1 MNKKKLMLMSRLVI
15 FCLVI
20 SCFMPWINFAKA
32 SQLTLVSDTMSRLKS
47 STLANHTIQFTSP
60 SGVDAGE
67 TITIIFPAGFNLGS
81 VDYTDIDLKDD
92 EVNMTLAA
100 SPSGSTVGVGI
111 TATTI
116 TFTNGTST
124 IAASS
129 VIKINIGTNATF
141 GVTGDAQIIN
151 PSVVGTQVVRFAG
164 SFGDTATLALVIL
177 DDDQVVVSATVAA
190 NLTFSIA
197 PMATSTL
204 LGGTNSAT
212 TDSVVAAS
220 TTTLPFGEQT
230 VNQGVVLGQAVTV
243 TSNGVNG
250 YQVTVQQNQDLVS
263 GSNNIDD
270 FVGTNAAPQQ
280 WEAIY
285 NPTSTVPSVD
295 TGWFGYTTSDT
306 SLSGGSAR
314 FGTGV
319 NAADSWAGFSQ
330 SNTPYEIV
338 YKDSVAIE
346 AETTNVGFKLEAN
359 AYQPA
364 GNYAGMILTYICT
377 GLF

>member
-1 MNKKKLMLMSRLVI
+1 
-15 FCLVI
+15 
-20 SCFMPWINFAKA
+20 MPWINFAKA

-285 NPTSTVPSVD
+285 NPCS
-295 TGWFGYTTSDT
+295 
-306 SLSGGSAR
+306 
-314 FGTGV
+314 
-319 NAADSWAGFSQ
+319 
-330 SNTPYEIV
+330 
-338 YKDSVAIE
+338 
-346 AETTNVGFKLEAN
+346 
-359 AYQPA
+359 
-364 GNYAGMILTYICT
+364 
-377 GLF
+377 